1 MKQFFSFAIAIMV
14 VTSASSQVRRY
25 TIENNELK
33 TGMPVI
39 FNTQSDILNPL
50 SDSALQEVKSFL
62 ADKKAI
68 TLLRIESHIAAGGD
82 ENKNMELTKKRAL
95 AVARWLIKNGVSPE
109 RIIAVA
115 FGSSKPVANNST
127 PESKALNTRISFINA
142 AMLNRAIGGMPLDG
156 GGLVVCNP
164 CNFSEDK

>member
-1 MKQFFSFAIAIMV
+1 MKQFFSLAVAIII

-39 FNTQSDILNPL
+39 FNTQSNILNPL

-68 TLLRIESHIAAGGD
+68 TLLRIECHTASGGD
-82 ENKNMELTKKRAL
+82 ENKNVELTKKRAL
-95 AVARWLIKNGVSPE
+95 AVARWLMNNGVSPE

-115 FGSSKPVANNST
+115 FGSTKPVADNS
-127 PESKALNTRISFINA
+127 SQAGRALNTRVSFINA
-142 AMLNRAIGGMPLDG
+142 AMLNRPIGGMPVDG

-164 CNFSEDK
+164 CNISID